1 MTFYNIATGQ
11 YLSECDFYALVK
23 DTNYTCCSQ
32 SENVWIAHPNNLAFN
47 EYQWQQYFLSHVPSC
62 GSPYTL
68 TLRYSAGN
76 APVQSLNDWNT
87 QLAGNYTAV
96 SVIGNDVILTGGSGV
111 DIPASALIDSN
122 LVQVTDDGSVNSMG
136 DNCLAGGSI
145 ANLVLSAAV
154 SVGNGLLGN
163 CPLSNI
169 ELPACTALGSTSGN
183 DGIFTGISG
192 QSISAI
198 FNIALATN
206 NAGQPDGD
214 ILDLYANN
222 DVTTQWDTAPVNT
235 VAPVLTGNG
244 TIGSTVS
251 CSTGTWTYL
260 GDITYSYQWKRGVS
274 NIGTNSPN
282 YTLVS
287 GDAGAVI
294 TCVVTAT
301 TSAGSTPAT
310 SSNSIQADSVPVNT
324 VAPAITG
331 TNSVGS
337 TLTVSNGT
345 WTANGTITYAYQWR
359 RGGSPIGGATA
370 STYTLVQADA
380 AATIDCVV
388 TATTS
393 AGSTP
398 ATSSNSLYIY
408 DTDANAFISAASITD
423 NTQKT
428 AVNKLV
434 ADLKGYSIWTKMKAI
449 YPIVGGTAASHKW
462 NLKDPQDTNAAFR
475 LVFTTGWTHS
485 ANGMTPNGT
494 SAYADTFLN
503 AATVISNI
511 NDGHLSYYSRTNNS
525 GINQVEIGNRSITSS
540 FDLFIKFGSSNL
552 AGACINMS
560 DTNTFINTNN
570 SIGLYHAN
578 QNNTPNVRKMFW
590 NGSVLAT
597 QTVSQNEQP
606 NLKIFIGARN
616 FNNAVDHYSNRQC
629 AFASI
634 GNGLTDTE
642 AANFYTA
649 VQAFQTTLNRQV

>member
-11 YLSECDFYALVK
+11 YLNECDFYALVK

-32 SENVWIAHPNNLAFN
+32 SENVWIAQPNNLAFN

-111 DIPASALIDSN
+111 DIPASALIDTN

-145 ANLVLSAAV
+145 ANLALSAAV

-169 ELPACTALGSTSGN
+169 KLPACTALGSTSGN

-222 DVTTQWDTAPVNT
+222 DVATQWDTA
-235 VAPVLTGNG
+235 
-244 TIGSTVS
+244 
-251 CSTGTWTYL
+251 
-260 GDITYSYQWKRGVS
+260 
-274 NIGTNSPN
+274 
-282 YTLVS
+282 
-287 GDAGAVI
+287 
-294 TCVVTAT
+294 
-301 TSAGSTPAT
+301 
-310 SSNSIQADSVPVNT
+310 PVNT

-337 TLTVSNGT
+337 VLTCSQGT
-345 WTANGTITYAYQWR
+345 WTYLGDITYAYQWR

-449 YPIVGGTAASHKW
+449 YPIVGGTAATHKW
-462 NLKDPQDTNAAFR
+462 NLKDPQDTDAAFR
-475 LVFTTGWTHS
+475 LTFTSGWTHS
-485 ANGMTPNGT
+485 ANGITPNGT

-503 AATVISNI
+503 TATVISNI

-560 DTNTFINTNN
+560 DTNTFTNTNN
-570 SIGLYHAN
+570 SVGLYHAN

-616 FNNAVDHYSNRQC
+616 FNNAADFYSNRQC

-634 GNGLTDTE
+634 GTGLTDTE

-649 VQAFQTTLNRQV
+649 VQAYQTTLGRNV

>member
-11 YLSECDFYALVK
+11 YLNECDFYALVK

-32 SENVWIAHPNNLAFN
+32 SENVWIAQPNNLAFN

-169 ELPACTALGSTSGN
+169 ELPACTSLGSTSGN

-235 VAPVLTGNG
+235 VAP
-244 TIGSTVS
+244 
-251 CSTGTWTYL
+251 
-260 GDITYSYQWKRGVS
+260 
-274 NIGTNSPN
+274 
-282 YTLVS
+282 
-287 GDAGAVI
+287 
-294 TCVVTAT
+294 
-301 TSAGSTPAT
+301 
-310 SSNSIQADSVPVNT
+310 
-324 VAPAITG
+324 AITG

-337 TLTVSNGT
+337 VLTCSQGT
-345 WTANGTITYAYQWR
+345 WTYLGDITYAYQWR

-370 STYTLVQADA
+370 LTYTTVSADA
-380 AATIDCVV
+380 GTVLTCVV

-393 AGSTP
+393 AGSAN
-398 ATSSNSLYIY
+398 ATSNNFGVIESTSLNLLLDASNTASYLSPSTTW
-408 DTDANAFISAASITD
+408 TD
-423 NTQKT
+423 
-428 AVNKLV
+428 V
-434 ADLKGYSIWTKMKAI
+434 
-449 YPIVGGTAASHKW
+449 
-462 NLKDPQDTNAAFR
+462 
-475 LVFTTGWTHS
+475 
-485 ANGMTPNGT
+485 
-494 SAYADTFLN
+494 
-503 AATVISNI
+503 
-511 NDGHLSYYSRTNNS
+511 S
-525 GINQVEIGNRSITSS
+525 G
-540 FDLFIKFGSSNL
+540 
-552 AGACINMS
+552 
-560 DTNTFINTNN
+560 NTNN
-570 SIGLYHAN
+570 GTLTNGPTFSTDGGGCIQFDGVNDYVTIPDNALLKPPTTLTVTAWVKFNTFGANFLGILDKYNGPSNNGYTLDIPSSTLRRARFGAGFGAFTSATGTTTLSTGVWYHICGVINTSGSAYIRIYVNGVLENSAVPSGTISQNTEPLIIGGDGVSTNYAN
-578 QNNTPNVRKMFW
+578 ANIGFVSLQATAL
-590 NGSVLAT
+590 STAQVLA
-597 QTVSQNEQP
+597 
-606 NLKIFIGARN
+606 N
-616 FNNAVDHYSNRQC
+616 FNATKSKFGY
-629 AFASI
+629 
-634 GNGLTDTE
+634 
-642 AANFYTA
+642 
-649 VQAFQTTLNRQV
+649 

>member
-11 YLSECDFYALVK
+11 YLNECDFYALVK

-32 SENVWIAHPNNLAFN
+32 SENVWIAQPNNLAFN

-76 APVQSLNDWNT
+76 APMQSLNDWNT

-145 ANLVLSAAV
+145 ANLALSAAV

-198 FNIALATN
+198 FNIALSTN

-235 VAPVLTGNG
+235 VAPAITGTNSVGSVLT
-244 TIGSTVS
+244 

-260 GDITYSYQWKRGVS
+260 GDIS
-274 NIGTNSPN
+274 
-282 YTLVS
+282 
-287 GDAGAVI
+287 
-294 TCVVTAT
+294 
-301 TSAGSTPAT
+301 
-310 SSNSIQADSVPVNT
+310 
-324 VAPAITG
+324 
-331 TNSVGS
+331 
-337 TLTVSNGT
+337 
-345 WTANGTITYAYQWR
+345 YAYQWR

-434 ADLKGYSIWTKMKAI
+434 ADLKGYSIWTKFKAI
-449 YPIVGGTAASHKW
+449 YPIVGGTAATHKW
-462 NLKDPQDTNAAFR
+462 NLKDPQDTDAAFR
-475 LVFTTGWTHS
+475 LTFTSGWTHS
-485 ANGMTPNGT
+485 ANGMIPVN
-494 SAYADTFLN
+494 AYADTYLN
-503 AATVISNI
+503 ANSILTLNSS
-511 NDGHLSYYSRTNNS
+511 HLSYYSRTNSN
-525 GINQVEIGNRSITSS
+525 GTEVEIGTQNSGFSQFLIEIRTAGTSYYVVHQQSPYATSS
-540 FDLFIKFGSSNL
+540 DANSLGFYVANRTASNVVNGWKNGIK
-552 AGACINMS
+552 
-560 DTNTFINTNN
+560 
-570 SIGLYHAN
+570 
-578 QNNTPNVRKMFW
+578 V
-590 NGSVLAT
+590 AT
-597 QTVSQNEQP
+597 STTTSTTKA
-606 NLKIFIGARN
+606 NLKIYIGAQ
-616 FNNAVDHYSNRQC
+616 NNAGTAGGYTTKQC

-634 GNGLTDTE
+634 GDGLTDTE
-642 AANFYTA
+642 AANLYTA
-649 VQAFQTTLNRQV
+649 VQAYQTTLGRNV

>member
-32 SENVWIAHPNNLAFN
+32 SENVWIAQPNNLAFN

-154 SVGNGLLGN
+154 SVGDGLLGN

-235 VAPVLTGNG
+235 VAP
-244 TIGSTVS
+244 
-251 CSTGTWTYL
+251 
-260 GDITYSYQWKRGVS
+260 
-274 NIGTNSPN
+274 
-282 YTLVS
+282 
-287 GDAGAVI
+287 
-294 TCVVTAT
+294 
-301 TSAGSTPAT
+301 
-310 SSNSIQADSVPVNT
+310 
-324 VAPAITG
+324 AITG

-337 TLTVSNGT
+337 VLTCSQGT
-345 WTANGTITYAYQWR
+345 WTYLGDITYAYQWR

-370 STYTLVQADA
+370 STYTLVTADEGN
-380 AATIDCVV
+380 TVDCVV

-398 ATSSNSLYIY
+398 QASSNSYAVPLPYLLDSYATNTAYAWSVARQLKNTATVAIRIRRSNDNAETDIGFSGGALDTAAITSFVGANSAFITRIYEQVGSGYDFTQTTAANQPRIVNAGVLEVQNTKPAAKSLSTSTIMEVPSSTSYFNFLHDGTTLCASFSVFYSTGAGNSNMSFNTISDASGMNPGYRISSESGSKVLNRIGSGGYVVSNISATNSAPANQYLISCYTNPNGWPPNTKSSLYINGG
-408 DTDANAFISAASITD
+408 TSINNNSNFVGVWTGNASNNATIFGLSTTTKAPSWQEVII
-423 NTQKT
+423 
-428 AVNKLV
+428 
-434 ADLKGYSIWTKMKAI
+434 LKSQPTLSTFRNNINGFYNI
-449 YPIVGGTAASHKW
+449 YP
-462 NLKDPQDTNAAFR
+462 
-475 LVFTTGWTHS
+475 
-485 ANGMTPNGT
+485 
-494 SAYADTFLN
+494 
-503 AATVISNI
+503 
-511 NDGHLSYYSRTNNS
+511 
-525 GINQVEIGNRSITSS
+525 
-540 FDLFIKFGSSNL
+540 
-552 AGACINMS
+552 
-560 DTNTFINTNN
+560 
-570 SIGLYHAN
+570 
-578 QNNTPNVRKMFW
+578 
-590 NGSVLAT
+590 
-597 QTVSQNEQP
+597 
-606 NLKIFIGARN
+606 
-616 FNNAVDHYSNRQC
+616 
-629 AFASI
+629 
-634 GNGLTDTE
+634 
-642 AANFYTA
+642 
-649 VQAFQTTLNRQV
+649 